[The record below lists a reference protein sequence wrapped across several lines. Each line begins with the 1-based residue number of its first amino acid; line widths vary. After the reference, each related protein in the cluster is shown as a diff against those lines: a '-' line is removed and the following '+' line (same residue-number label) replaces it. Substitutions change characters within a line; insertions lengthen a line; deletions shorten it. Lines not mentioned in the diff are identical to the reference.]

1 MQQMREAFA
10 WDEAPRYVLRDRD
23 AIYGRDFAASTRDME
38 MEEVLTAP
46 RSPWQNPFVEG
57 LVYRFTKT
65 YPNYPVVRASNF
77 FHR

>member
-1 MQQMREAFA
+1 VKKVTRKATKPAPKKLKRREF
-10 WDEAPRYVLRDRD
+10 PY
-23 AIYGRDFAASTRDME
+23 
-38 MEEVLTAP
+38 
-46 RSPWQNPFVEG
+46 Q